1 MTNIMKPQNKKA
13 FTLIELLVV
22 IAIIA
27 ILAAM
32 LLPALAAAKKR
43 AQRISCVNNLKQVG
57 LAFRIW
63 EGDNGDK
70 FPMQLATNYN
80 GVQNFLAYNVANV
93 ATQPTA
99 GYMPGKA
106 FQVMSNELSTP
117 KVVFCPSDNMHI
129 SGRGYATNFADADFL
144 GGGGNATAN
153 SFTTQNKISYFVAGD
168 AMESEPAM
176 IVTGDA
182 SIGNGTAGNGP
193 ATYRYADP
201 NVGPPHMRQWDINA
215 NTGYNMAWTSSD
227 MHQKAGNILVTD
239 GSVQQLSIQGLKDA
253 MALGTNTTVAKPYF
267 NFIY

>member
-1 MTNIMKPQNKKA
+1 MKPQNKKA

-70 FPMQLATNYN
+70 YPMQLATNYN
-80 GVQNFLAYNVANV
+80 GVQNYLAYNAANV
-93 ATQPTA
+93 QKQPTA

-129 SGRGYATNFADADFL
+129 TGRGYATNFADADFL
-144 GGGGNATAN
+144 GGGVNAVNT
-153 SFTTQNKISYFVAGD
+153 SYTTQCKISYFVAGD

-176 IVTGDA
+176 IVTGD
-182 SIGNGTAGNGP
+182 SNIGDGTAGNGP
-193 ATYRYADP
+193 ATKRYGDP
-201 NVGPPHMRQWDINA
+201 AVGAPHMRQWDVTA
-215 NTGYNMAWTSSD
+215 NSGNNMAWTSSD
-227 MHQKAGNILVTD
+227 MHQKVGNILVTD
-239 GSVQQLSIQGLKDA
+239 GSVQQLSIQGMKDS
-253 MALGTNTTVAKPYF
+253 MALGTNTTVAMPYF